1 MKNSTSANTANART
15 PVPPVYTVLVVKADF
30 ANEGL
35 GPAMPDDL
43 SIFRRDTLGELSG
56 RLGVEVLGATNQHGG
71 TANPQLPS
79 GHLDA
84 IRLAL
89 SDARE
94 FFAPHPPRLTDDLRA
109 ARWCFDQLE
118 TIRDRVDHAMTQTR
132 AAFGSHRKADRDDTP
147 LSAAWEA
154 ASAIVTPAIDY
165 ADMLGDLVLGGP
177 DDGDGEDAEATPAR
191 STT

>member
-1 MKNSTSANTANART
+1 
-15 PVPPVYTVLVVKADF
+15 V
-30 ANEGL
+30 
-35 GPAMPDDL
+35 
-43 SIFRRDTLGELSG
+43 SIFRRDTLGELSE
-56 RLGVEVLGATNQHGG
+56 RLGVDVLGATNEHGG

-79 GHLDA
+79 RDLDA

-94 FFAPHPPRLTDDLRA
+94 FFAPRPPRLADDVVA
-109 ARWCFDQLE
+109 ARWCLEQLRTISERVEHAITE
-118 TIRDRVDHAMTQTR
+118 TRV
-132 AAFGSHRKADRDDTP
+132 AFGSHRQGDRDDTP

-177 DDGDGEDAEATPAR
+177 DDGDEDEEKDAELAPLTK
-191 STT
+191 